1 MQVYGQGGGKKWRRV
16 NVHCTS
22 VFSLLFAVLR
32 QAVSTLWP
40 PHMEARVVS
49 CHVDWTSHRETR
61 F

>member
-32 QAVSTLWP
+32 QAVKYSVASAYGGP
-40 PHMEARVVS
+40 GCVMS
-49 CHVDWTSHRETR
+49 CGLD
-61 F
+61 